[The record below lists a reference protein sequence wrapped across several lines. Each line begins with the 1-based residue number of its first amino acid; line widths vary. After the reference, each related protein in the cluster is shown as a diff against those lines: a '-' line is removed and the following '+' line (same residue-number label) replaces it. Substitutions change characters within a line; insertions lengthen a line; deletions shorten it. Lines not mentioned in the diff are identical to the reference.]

1 YFIVTPPKRKSYS
14 EVMLQRIQS
23 LFLLLAAAAMLV
35 ASVSPLATFIYN
47 SDEVLFEAM
56 GIYLNGT
63 LTDSTWGLFVIG
75 AISSLL
81 SMVTLFLYK
90 NRMLQIRLSIFNM
103 VIMVGFYLFF
113 GFVLYQVY
121 PVENL
126 QFRSVGIGVIMP
138 VIAIILTILA
148 IRKIGADEALV
159 RSLNRLRG

>member
-1 YFIVTPPKRKSYS
+1 
-14 EVMLQRIQS
+14 MLQRIQS

-138 VIAIILTILA
+138 VIAIILIILA

>member
-1 YFIVTPPKRKSYS
+1 
-14 EVMLQRIQS
+14 MLQRIQS

-35 ASVSPLATFIYN
+35 ASVSPLATFSYN